1 MSPSFFFGCL
11 ACTRCLAVR
20 SLGSRSEAVWGE
32 RKRLG
37 GWVGASQK
45 AVAPCP
51 LVPQGPRLHHHRSF
65 RLFSSRNARKRAKLV
80 YLFPPLSRNFLKS
93 VFESTKRVLMHSF
106 TIDRRCHEWPCW
118 NPSPSNRRGEKG
130 EGRADMGHPLTK
142 SEAWGGELRRGR
154 RPGGEKAKRGYSHES
169 EPGLPVPLRRKQ
181 KNERR
186 RRHRPYTRAPRSP
199 HARARYRPLTRS
211 SPGFRACPE

>member
-1 MSPSFFFGCL
+1 MSRLHALSRGAFPRFEVRGGLGRTEEVGGVGRGVAKSG
-11 ACTRCLAVR
+11 R
-20 SLGSRSEAVWGE
+20 SLPFSASRSSAPSSPFFPTLLFQTLANREASVPFPTSISY
-32 RKRLG
+32 LN
-37 GWVGASQK
+37 
-45 AVAPCP
+45 PC
-51 LVPQGPRLHHHRSF
+51 L
-65 RLFSSRNARKRAKLV
+65 
-80 YLFPPLSRNFLKS
+80 
-93 VFESTKRVLMHSF
+93 ESTKRVLMHSF

-118 NPSPSNRRGEKG
+118 NPSPSNRRLEKG